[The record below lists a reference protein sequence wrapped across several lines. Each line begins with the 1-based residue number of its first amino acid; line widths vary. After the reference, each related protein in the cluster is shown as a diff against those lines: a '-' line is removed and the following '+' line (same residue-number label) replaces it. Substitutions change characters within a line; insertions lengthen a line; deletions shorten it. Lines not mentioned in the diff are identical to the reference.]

1 MDVLVNCVFYIRDQF
16 RNFLFLKF
24 PLKDSI
30 LTLDHIKLLF
40 VVHLVENKKYQ
51 VVVESLISE
60 LD

>member
-1 MDVLVNCVFYIRDQF
+1 MNCVFYIRDQF

-24 PLKDSI
+24 LLKDSI